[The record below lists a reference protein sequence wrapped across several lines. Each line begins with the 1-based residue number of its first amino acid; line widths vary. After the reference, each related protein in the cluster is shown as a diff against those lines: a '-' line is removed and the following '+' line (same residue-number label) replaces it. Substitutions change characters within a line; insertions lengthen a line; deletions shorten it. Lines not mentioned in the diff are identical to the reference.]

1 MRSAT
6 SKSSVFFQMW
16 CAFLP
21 YEIVRAKVWYFSP
34 KLWEPNC
41 LRFVAWDSIIR
52 HRDILQRR
60 WCLYAN
66 NRLGRMGRCMG
77 EYTIFCQ
84 MGCSWISNT
93 NSKHLIWT
101 ELLICWR
108 HPKQFRM
115 VQHCWHTNNS
125 PKFTSFIKCPKSHF
139 GLERQQLQA
148 PSLYQLTTYNIMLFA
163 AGL

>member
-34 KLWEPNC
+34 KLSEPNC

-101 ELLICWR
+101 EFLICWR
-108 HPKQFRM
+108 HPKQFEWYNTAGTRTT
-115 VQHCWHTNNS
+115 V
-125 PKFTSFIKCPKSHF
+125 
-139 GLERQQLQA
+139 
-148 PSLYQLTTYNIMLFA
+148 PSLPRSSSVRSRTLAWSDNSCRHHHYIN
-163 AGL
+163 